1 MKNSLSAASFLITAS
16 AVVLVTTL
24 GWTASS
30 PIRVT
35 IHVPSKSLSIMPYYF
50 GKDKGFF
57 APELV
62 EPQLVMMSPPTAIA
76 ALVAGELDFSSTT
89 GAATS
94 AIMRGLPLRR
104 YFYVQ
109 AEPSHVLLAQ
119 PEIKSIQDLSGK
131 TIGVT
136 ALTDAVGMSTT
147 MILKG
152 NNIDTSRTTQLAM
165 GVTDNAIK
173 AFTTRKIAATL
184 LAPPYA
190 EELEAKGYNKLAE
203 ARTYAPLSFIG
214 LVSSTETVKKNPLKV
229 QAMIAGLYRTMLYIH
244 NPVNRNEVIQYIA
257 RYHGIDLA
265 LAEKSF
271 AMQMQSYSKRW
282 HQAEESGGAGNR
294 DLPRDVEDRQ
304 VFHTRRFGGYESAQK
319 GSRGRGCSRKVRL
332 TPRQHRLKDQLRNP
346 GLTCV
351 SANCRCNV
359 SGGIRRDLPMEHGE
373 DEFPVSCGRALV
385 MDIPPAASNRAP
397 SLDAR

>member
-1 MKNSLSAASFLITAS
+1 MPLELLAKQRKPLLVMKGAIWAISFFALLTGEDQDGGENFSPMLKALTKNRLSVAAFLIMGLT
-16 AVVLVTTL
+16 VGLV
-24 GWTASS
+24 S
-30 PIRVT
+30 PFVWAATGSTRVT

-57 APELV
+57 AVELV
-62 EPQLVMMSPPTAIA
+62 ELQLVMMSPPTAIA

-119 PEIKSIQDLSGK
+119 PEIKSIQELNGK

-147 MILKG
+147 MILKS

-203 ARTYAPLSFIG
+203 ARAYAPLSFIG
-214 LVSSTETVKKNPLKV
+214 LVSSTETVKKSPLKV
-229 QAMIAGLYRTMLYIH
+229 QAMLAGLYRTMIYIH
-244 NPVNRNEVIQYIA
+244 NPSNRGEMIQYIA
-257 RYHGIDLA
+257 RYHSIDLG
-265 LAEKSF
+265 LAEKAF
-271 AMQMQSYSKRW
+271 ATQMQSYSKDGTKPRKAVEREIEIYREILKITKTFTPDDLEDMSLLKKV
-282 HQAEESGGAGNR
+282 QEGAVG
-294 DLPRDVEDRQ
+294 Q
-304 VFHTRRFGGYESAQK
+304 GRR
-319 GSRGRGCSRKVRL
+319 
-332 TPRQHRLKDQLRNP
+332 P
-346 GLTCV
+346 
-351 SANCRCNV
+351 
-359 SGGIRRDLPMEHGE
+359 
-373 DEFPVSCGRALV
+373 
-385 MDIPPAASNRAP
+385 
-397 SLDAR
+397 

>member
-1 MKNSLSAASFLITAS
+1 MLKALTKNCLSVAAILIMGLT
-16 AVVLVTTL
+16 VGLVNPFAWAATGPT
-24 GWTASS
+24 
-30 PIRVT
+30 RVT

-57 APELV
+57 AAELV

-76 ALVAGELDFSSTT
+76 ALVTGELDFSSTT

-119 PEIKSIQDLSGK
+119 PEIKSIQELNGK

-147 MILKG
+147 MILKS
-152 NNIDTSRTTQLAM
+152 NNIDMARTTQLAM

-203 ARTYAPLSFIG
+203 ARAYAPLSFIG
-214 LVSSTETVKKNPLKV
+214 LVSSTETVKKSPLKV
-229 QAMIAGLYRTMLYIH
+229 QAMLAGLYRTMIYIH
-244 NPVNRNEVIQYIA
+244 NPSNRGEMIQYIA
-257 RYHGIDLA
+257 RYHSIDLG
-265 LAEKSF
+265 LAEKAF
-271 AMQMQSYSKRW
+271 ATQMQSYSKDGTKPRK
-282 HQAEESGGAGNR
+282 AVEREIEIYR
-294 DLPRDVEDRQ
+294 DTLKITRQFTPDDLEDMSLLRKVQ
-304 VFHTRRFGGYESAQK
+304 EGTSAQ
-319 GSRGRGCSRKVRL
+319 G
-332 TPRQHRLKDQLRNP
+332 P
-346 GLTCV
+346 
-351 SANCRCNV
+351 
-359 SGGIRRDLPMEHGE
+359 
-373 DEFPVSCGRALV
+373 
-385 MDIPPAASNRAP
+385 
-397 SLDAR
+397 